1 MQLIKN
7 QSKIVTEEL
16 PPLCRYT
23 DDCSNN
29 LCQFR
34 HDTRSK
40 SKSQTSEDQD
50 IFKHVMTSTPIR
62 LDILKNV
69 LFIFHLD
76 TVQLNVKNVKK
87 MCLKLVPRKA
97 MMKMTPTGSWV

>member
-16 PPLCRYT
+16 PHLCRYT

-40 SKSQTSEDQD
+40 SNSQTSEDQY

-62 LDILKNV
+62 EDI
-69 LFIFHLD
+69 
-76 TVQLNVKNVKK
+76 
-87 MCLKLVPRKA
+87 
-97 MMKMTPTGSWV
+97 MKDECKV